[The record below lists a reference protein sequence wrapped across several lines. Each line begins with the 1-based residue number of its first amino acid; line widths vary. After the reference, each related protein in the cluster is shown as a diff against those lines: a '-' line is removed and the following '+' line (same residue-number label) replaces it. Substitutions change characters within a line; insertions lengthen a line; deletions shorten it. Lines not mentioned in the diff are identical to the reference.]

1 MSRYYVIVRRLHLQK
16 YSFQKNSKQFES
28 DCLNLCAW
36 AANQDPMVNIKHLV
50 YDLLFTK

>member
-28 DCLNLCAW
+28 DCLIFVLEL
-36 AANQDPMVNIKHLV
+36 PIKIQW
-50 YDLLFTK
+50 